1 MGKRLMIMWAPD
13 SSRPF
18 TSTAIGLAC
27 LINAS
32 WVFADMKSLDDTA
45 LANISGQSGL
55 TMELDLALTADRLS
69 YYDDDKGIHLE
80 GFRVGSAI
88 DSAGQAFHL
97 VRIDIEDDAS
107 LNLDYL
113 VEDRRVEF
121 GDIRLAG
128 APGVS
133 MGGVFF
139 DHTLEGYLNISQGG
153 SVGGAGYTFDSA
165 YTMTGGRLGYRTNGN
180 EVFLDD
186 ITMNVEALGV
196 TLDVVGDTLALD
208 APRIVGNW
216 EVGAIRYSN
225 NPLNHGVSVDSGSGQ
240 LLPSYGSLSGS
251 YDLSSSTGITAGGR
265 SGEGLRIDNE
275 TVIHSATF
283 LYMDDGKALALRDIT
298 GSYRIND
305 LRLDVTTD
313 WRNRPA
319 LALTLGSLAGQF
331 NIGAI
336 EVGGSG
342 RSIGEV
348 NVSFLLEDQ
357 VFNGRNY
364 SNAVYL
370 QDGGHPDAGPQGLR
384 LATEWSLRLADFSY
398 MEDGNRVI
406 FSGLQS
412 WGQGDVTVNVTRNE
426 MINGTQFFDGLRIG
440 FEDVRAGYRINGLRV
455 GSEDAP
461 LQGGTEL
468 LLALGFYPA
477 YEFELDGHM
486 TLGPGGAS
494 GEGITINSDVRIHD
508 GKAAIIAVPYDQG
521 NGEVPQKGLWITELD
536 YDSHVR
542 GMTVDVTQEG
552 LAIVKSEAWS
562 TMDIGNLRIGD
573 KESGRSFGRFVVQ
586 KYETGSSMTI
596 VPGGA
601 GDVCA
606 GGVGDSPSSCV
617 SSGGVWE
624 ARGEEGL
631 TVRLKQVFAKAA
643 GEDRKN
649 ALTWETNR
657 ETNGV
662 GEAVNG
668 TGTRLVLNDI
678 HTSDGGDFDG
688 DGVEDNSFGLR
699 TDLSV
704 DVYQTRVVKK
714 TDGPDALGVV
724 GNRGDEK
731 IMDGASASG
740 YRYVA
745 NPTLQEAEN
754 RPLGFAVKAR
764 SQFKELSINNIDLV
778 HPVGGAQTAVYG
790 VKMQN
795 FDIKANLTATPIP

>member
-1 MGKRLMIMWAPD
+1 MWAPD

-18 TSTAIGLAC
+18 TLTAIGLAC

-32 WVFADMKSLDDTA
+32 WGFADMKSLDDTA

-139 DHTLEGYLNISQGG
+139 DHTLEGYLNIRQGG

-370 QDGGHPDAGPQGLR
+370 QGGGHPDAGPQGLR

-398 MEDGNRVI
+398 TEDGNRVI

-412 WGQGDVTVNVTRNE
+412 WGQGDVMVNVTRNE

-486 TLGPGGAS
+486 TLGAGGAS
-494 GEGITINSDVRIHD
+494 GEGITINSDVRIRD

-552 LAIVKSEAWS
+552 LAIVKGEAWS

-631 TVRLKQVFAKAA
+631 TVRLTQVFARAA
-643 GEDRKN
+643 GEGRKN

>member
-1 MGKRLMIMWAPD
+1 MWAPD

-55 TMELDLALTADRLS
+55 TMELDLALTADGLS

-370 QDGGHPDAGPQGLR
+370 QGGGHPDAGPQGLR

-398 MEDGNRVI
+398 TEDGNRVI

>member
-1 MGKRLMIMWAPD
+1 MNGVKAVSASNRIKPVA
-13 SSRPF
+13 SIAS
-18 TSTAIGLAC
+18 GLV
-27 LINAS
+27 
-32 WVFADMKSLDDTA
+32 WVIITPWVVADMKSLDDSA

-55 TMELDLALTADRLS
+55 TMELDLGLTADRVS
-69 YYDDDKGIHLE
+69 YFDDGNGIHLE
-80 GFRVGSAI
+80 GFRVGSAT
-88 DSAGQAFHL
+88 DASGQAYHL
-97 VRIDIEDDAS
+97 VRVDIEQDAS

-113 VEDRRVEF
+113 VEDRRIEF

-139 DHTLEGYLNISQGG
+139 DHSLTGYLNISQGG

-196 TLDVVGDTLALD
+196 TLDVVGDTLALN
-208 APRIVGNW
+208 APRVTGDW
-216 EVGAIRYSN
+216 AVGAIRYSS
-225 NPLNHGVSVDSGSGQ
+225 NPLNHGVSVDSGTGQ
-240 LLPSYGSLSGS
+240 PLPSYGSLSGS
-251 YDLSSSTGITAGGR
+251 YDLSSNTGITAGGR

-275 TVIHSATF
+275 TVLHSASF
-283 LYMDDGKALALRDIT
+283 LYKDDGKALALRDIT
-298 GSYRIND
+298 GGYRIND
-305 LRLDVTTD
+305 LRLDVATD
-313 WRNRPA
+313 WENRPA
-319 LALTLGSLAGQF
+319 LALTLGSMDGEF

-336 EVGGSG
+336 EMGGNG
-342 RSIGEV
+342 QSIGEV

-364 SNAVYL
+364 SNAIFL
-370 QDGGHPDAGPQGLR
+370 QGGGHPDAGPQGLR

-398 MEDGNRVI
+398 TEDGNRVI

-412 WGQGDVTVNVTRNE
+412 WGRGDVTVNVTRDGV
-426 MINGTQFFDGLRIG
+426 INGTEFFDGLRIG
-440 FEDVRAGYRINGLRV
+440 FEDIRAGYRINGLRV

-494 GEGITINSDVRIHD
+494 GEGITINSDVRIRD
-508 GKAAIIAVPYDQG
+508 GKAAVIAVPYDEG

-552 LAIVKSEAWS
+552 LAIIKGEAWS

-586 KYETGSSMTI
+586 KYETGSSMTV

-606 GGVGDSPSSCV
+606 GGMGDSPSACAD
-617 SSGGVWE
+617 SGGIWE
-624 ARGEEGL
+624 TRGEEGL

-643 GEDRKN
+643 GESRKN

-657 ETNGV
+657 QTNGA
-662 GEAVNG
+662 GEAMNG
-668 TGTRLVLNDI
+668 TGTRLVLDDI

-688 DGVEDNSFGLR
+688 DGVEDNSFGVR

-714 TDGPDALGVV
+714 AGGPDAMGVV

-731 IMDGASASG
+731 IMDGSSAAG

-745 NPTLQEAEN
+745 NPSLQEIEN

>member
-1 MGKRLMIMWAPD
+1 MWAPD

-208 APRIVGNW
+208 APRVVGNW

-370 QDGGHPDAGPQGLR
+370 QGGGHPDAGPQGLR

-398 MEDGNRVI
+398 TEDGNRVI

-455 GSEDAP
+455 GSENAP

-631 TVRLKQVFAKAA
+631 TVRLKQVFARAA